1 MKILGD
7 EIFAR
12 NEDGSL
18 KSHVGTVFFRTPGL
32 VTLKGV
38 HATQRLAWIEELNR
52 ERAEKGEAPLTD
64 DEAEAEW
71 NDSVDLL
78 FTERYVLI
86 RPEPNKMDLAFK
98 ADEVLQKF
106 VSKRKIRF
114 LHTNTAKVR
123 DALRMRGENWRMSR
137 IPMTNEEL
145 DQQVESS
152 RVSIGCEK
160 IYFYNHHT
168 GTRYVSAGTLSRVA
182 GLPAEKF
189 RPQVAEIVAGMKS
202 YNRLGQPEIDLF
214 PLSMPAE
221 IRAKFRSVDLDA
233 DDESLKKEFDSI
245 LLDVRMALPAAL
257 RDELL
262 QNLAWRNELCATLS
276 RTANETT
283 VRADE
288 LIHGISPEFY
298 RQIEWLPGGRLE
310 NGQLI
315 FDSIFDE
322 AARSD
327 DPELKAF
334 CDLRVRSLIF
344 NCIRMFDMLEYMNV
358 GKIAN
363 PLVRRPNLKIRRS
376 NVYIV
381 QYKLKHEPKD
391 AIVIVRFQKWGVA
404 EYLNEGKDLLQAGRE
419 SIDYADYILDR
430 RLGCRQL
437 GMKLPPRVT
446 MGQITEKYEGDN
458 IYNGLNIRSF
468 YYVRDYIGGTA
479 SDKIPPPRFS
489 NPVFAK
495 KFAELMG
502 EAAAVDLVVGRA
514 TTETGETVFDTN
526 YEVVQMDD
534 KGLPARVVVT
544 DHAGS
549 FVKYLEPVTDL
560 VAPYARVVTRRKTF
574 VGDFKSFSE
583 AYVAAFGRK
592 LAETKAMYE
601 SNPKAF
607 DNLFINRPYDSAG
620 SGAFRWRC
628 VLDRL
633 AKTDVDKTVAALKD
647 SIETQLAQ

>member
-7 EIFAR
+7 KIFAR

-18 KSHVGTVFFRTPGL
+18 KSHVGTVFFRTPGI
-32 VTLKGV
+32 VTIKGV
-38 HATQRLAWIEELNR
+38 HATQRLAWVEELNR

-64 DEAEAEW
+64 AEAEAEW
-71 NDSVDLL
+71 AESVDIL
-78 FTERYVLI
+78 FTEKWVLI
-86 RPEPNKMDLAFK
+86 RPEANRMELAFK
-98 ADEVLQKF
+98 ADEVLQQF

-114 LHTNTAKVR
+114 LHTNMAKVR
-123 DALRMRGENWRMSR
+123 DALRVRGENWRMSR

-152 RVSIGCEK
+152 RTSIENEK

-168 GTRYVSAGTLSRVA
+168 GTRYVSAGTLSKVA
-182 GLPAEKF
+182 ELPDEKF
-189 RPQVAEIVAGMKS
+189 RGQVAEIVAGMKS
-202 YNRLGQPEIDLF
+202 YNRMGQQEIDIF
-214 PLSMPAE
+214 PISTPAE
-221 IRAKFRSVDLDA
+221 IRAKFRSMNLEDDDA
-233 DDESLKKEFDSI
+233 SLRKEFNSI
-245 LLDVRMALPAAL
+245 LLDVRMALPADL
-257 RDELL
+257 RNEVL
-262 QNLAWRNELCATLS
+262 QNFAWRNELCATLS
-276 RTANETT
+276 RTPNETT

-288 LIHGISPEFY
+288 LIQGISPEFY

-310 NGQLI
+310 NGRLI

-322 AARSD
+322 AAQSS

-344 NCIRMFDMLEYMNV
+344 NCVRMFDMLEYMNV
-358 GKIAN
+358 GKIAR
-363 PLVRRPNLKIRRS
+363 PLVRHPNETIRRS

-404 EYLNEGKDLLQAGRE
+404 EHLDEGKDLLQAGRE
-419 SIDYADYILDR
+419 SINYADYILDR

-446 MGQITEKYEGDN
+446 MGQITERYEGAN
-458 IYNGLNIRSF
+458 IYNGMNIRSF
-468 YYVRDYIGGTA
+468 YYVRDYVSGTA
-479 SDKIPPPRFS
+479 SDKIPPPRFA

-502 EAAAVDLVVGRA
+502 AAAAVDLVVGRA
-514 TTETGETVFDTN
+514 VTETGESVFDTN

-544 DHAGS
+544 DHAGT
-549 FVKYLEPVTDL
+549 FVKYLENFEEL
-560 VAPYARVVTRRKTF
+560 IKPYARVVTRRKEF
-574 VGDFKSFSE
+574 VGDFKSFAE
-583 AYVAAFGRK
+583 VYVTAFANK
-592 LAETKAMYE
+592 LRETKEMYL
-601 SNPKAF
+601 SNMRIF
-607 DNLFINRPYDSAG
+607 DDLFVSRPYDSAG
-620 SGAFRWRC
+620 SGAFRWKC
-628 VLDRL
+628 VLNRL
-633 AKTDVDKTVAALKD
+633 ASADVEKVVNSLKD
-647 SIETQLAQ
+647 AIESHQVD

>member
-18 KSHVGTVFFRTPGL
+18 KSHVGTVFFRTPGI
-32 VTLKGV
+32 VTIKGV

-64 DEAEAEW
+64 SEAEAEW
-71 NDSVDLL
+71 ADSVDIL
-78 FTERYVLI
+78 FTDRWVLI
-86 RPEPNKMDLAFK
+86 RPEANRMDLAFK

-114 LHTNTAKVR
+114 LHTNMAKVR
-123 DALRMRGENWRMSR
+123 DALRARGENWRMSR
-137 IPMTNEEL
+137 IAMTNEEL
-145 DQQVESS
+145 DQQIESS
-152 RVSIGCEK
+152 RTSIENEK

-168 GTRYVSAGTLSRVA
+168 GTRYVSAGALSKVA
-182 GLPAEKF
+182 ELADDKF

-202 YNRLGQPEIDLF
+202 YNRLGQQEIDVF

-221 IRAKFRSVDLDA
+221 IRSKFRSLNLE
-233 DDESLKKEFDSI
+233 DDDVSLRKEFNSI
-245 LLDVRMALPAAL
+245 LLDVRMALPADL
-257 RDELL
+257 RNEV
-262 QNLAWRNELCATLS
+262 NENFSWRNELCATLS
-276 RTANETT
+276 RTPNETT

-288 LIHGISPEFY
+288 LIQGISPEFY
-298 RQIEWLPGGRLE
+298 RQIEWLPGGRLD
-310 NGQLI
+310 NGRLV

-322 AARSD
+322 AMKSD
-327 DPELKAF
+327 DADLKAF

-344 NCIRMFDMLEYMNV
+344 NCVRMFDMLEYINV
-358 GKIAN
+358 GKIAR
-363 PLVRRPNLKIRRS
+363 PLVRHPNETIRRS

-381 QYKLKHEPKD
+381 QYKLKHEKDD

-404 EYLNEGKDLLQAGRE
+404 EHLNEGKDLLQAGNE
-419 SIDYADYILDR
+419 SINYADYILDR

-446 MGQITEKYEGDN
+446 LGQITERYDGAN
-458 IYNGLNIRSF
+458 IYNGMNIRSF
-468 YYVRDYIGGTA
+468 YYVRDYVKGTA

-502 EAAAVDLVVGRA
+502 EAAAVDLIVGRA
-514 TTETGETVFDTN
+514 ITETGETVFDTN

-534 KGLPARVVVT
+534 KGLPQRVVVT

-549 FVKYLEPVTDL
+549 FVKYLESLVDL
-560 VAPYARVVTRRKTF
+560 IKPYARVVTRRKDF
-574 VGDFKSFSE
+574 VSDFKGFSE
-583 AYVAAFGRK
+583 AYISAFERK
-592 LAETKAMYE
+592 LHETKEMYL
-601 SNPKAF
+601 SNKRIF
-607 DNLFINRPYDSAG
+607 DDLFIARPYDSAG
-620 SGAFRWRC
+620 SGAFRWKC

-633 AKTDVDKTVAALKD
+633 AASDIERVIQSLRE
-647 SIETQLAQ
+647 SI